1 MDWIRRAQSAQCV
14 SKTNIQF
21 STELFGTA
29 VISVVFS
36 ITASASE
43 PITLHPHPTQ
53 SYLQLDI
60 EHRETPLQLD
70 QEVFATIDHA
80 GISLQ
85 DNLAPGTVGTL
96 DIGLVSATLR
106 EHPITKGMDLTG
118 NYLGFGIIQAPSWQS
133 ALQPWLGADYTFH
146 QVDDTV
152 GARTALM
159 RWHEFAGHIG
169 IVWRSSDNTAI
180 RLAAH
185 YEIIDGTE
193 TISGDTAQTTS
204 FENNAGSWASEIFT
218 WELEPGGYVGASL
231 QQGARSGWRITFAR
245 EF

>member
-1 MDWIRRAQSAQCV
+1 MAWIKRAQSAQCV

-36 ITASASE
+36 IAASASE

-60 EHRETPLQLD
+60 EHRETPFQFD
-70 QEVFATIDHA
+70 QKVFATVDRA

-96 DIGLVSATLR
+96 DVGLVSATLSD
-106 EHPITKGMDLTG
+106 HPVTKGMDLTG
-118 NYLGFGIIQAPSWQS
+118 NYLGFGVIHGSSWPIT
-133 ALQPWLGADYTFH
+133 LQPWLGADYTFH
-146 QVDDTV
+146 QVDDTL
-152 GARTALM
+152 GARTTLM
-159 RWHEFAGHIG
+159 RWHEFAAHIG
-169 IVWRSSDNTAI
+169 IVWRSSENTAI
-180 RLAAH
+180 RLAAN
-185 YEIIDGTE
+185 YEAIDGTE
-193 TISGDTAQTTS
+193 TISGDTTQTTS
-204 FENNAGSWASEIFT
+204 FKNNAGSWASEIFT